1 MLSLL
6 HLLLVLH
13 LEPVLRVVAPLR
25 RLRVRL
31 RRLLRRR
38 LLRRRVGTRVRRRRR
53 PKQGSVEIL
62 IVVQFLIDLIN
73 ILLKTSG
80 GAGGCN
86 GF

>member
-1 MLSLL
+1 MLALL

-38 LLRRRVGTRVRRRRR
+38 LFRRGVSTRVRRRRR
-53 PKQGSVEIL
+53 PTQGRVIIIQL
-62 IVVQFLIDLIN
+62 
-73 ILLKTSG
+73 
-80 GAGGCN
+80 
-86 GF
+86 